1 MSNARNRFLL
11 YSLSM
16 GAFLLPFF
24 LHGQNASAASST
36 PPMLHPATART
47 SAAKGSV
54 RDSMVS
60 IKGILMDQEEKQRLS
75 NVRVFFTRRE
85 KKLMVGVLANEKGE
99 FSRKIAPGLYDIEAQ
114 FTGKS
119 ALKLENYRLI
129 AGASY
134 YIRIEMSTG
143 TSRAVIERKK

>member
-11 YSLSM
+11 SSMSM

-24 LHGQNASAASST
+24 LHGQHSSASSSL
-36 PPMLHPATART
+36 PPMLHPAATART

-85 KKLMVGVLANEKGE
+85 KKIDGGCV
-99 FSRKIAPGLYDIEAQ
+99 SQRKRRI
-114 FTGKS
+114 FT
-119 ALKLENYRLI
+119 
-129 AGASY
+129 
-134 YIRIEMSTG
+134 
-143 TSRAVIERKK
+143 